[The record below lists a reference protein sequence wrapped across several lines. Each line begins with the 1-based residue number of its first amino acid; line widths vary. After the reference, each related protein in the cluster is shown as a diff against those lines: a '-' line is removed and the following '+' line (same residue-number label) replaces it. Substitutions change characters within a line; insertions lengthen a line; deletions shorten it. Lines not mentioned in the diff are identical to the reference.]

1 MDNSIYEESDIDKD
15 VDLSLNC
22 SIDQSL
28 REKLSINLNDK
39 KNILDIDSN
48 TVIFLLIKEFS
59 FK

>member
-1 MDNSIYEESDIDKD
+1 MDNTIYEESDIDKD

-28 REKLSINLNDK
+28 REKLAINLNDK
-39 KNILDIDSN
+39 KNILEIDSN